1 MMGMGQPPSISAH
14 VGESTVTMSRLRA
27 VLLYFGDDYSN

>member
-1 MMGMGQPPSISAH
+1 MVGMAQPSPIGAH

-27 VLLYFGDDYSN
+27 VLLYFGGDSSS